1 MHLLTFS
8 RPLQCL
14 SPKSTKSSVFCFTLA
29 FQAQLGQVTPADCRY
44 NLPTRQKEYRFDET
58 VTMPETTDSL
68 TETPANEPVTML
80 FQSSPLGN
88 LDAIVQHDSRTV
100 YFYLNENPNSIL
112 GKPKFG
118 TRACWVQNLTSG
130 PLVFDQA
137 EMQQGLPVLLPRTHT
152 RNREGEALPDADRL
166 AVVWFEEGNGAA
178 LILLGDQHQIEKVLA
193 VIPPWSGQEG
203 FHGYSTECAVENEVC
218 WPMPPHEALTT
229 RINRADEFWSGFQ
242 NANNPFVVLQTSQ
255 LQYYRQRF
263 LELETA
269 SAIGDK
275 PTNESYFSIDGGKFP
290 PRGLVQYDL
299 DDSIVIATVGMSLL
313 PLPMVELATEQPSRL
328 RRVELAVRLP
338 KQVADETVLTNAR
351 NNLSQLVG
359 YPWRNFTWIGA
370 GHTCNFSNVREGCEN
385 AVLVHDDLVRASEK
399 QPLADF
405 RDDSVNLLWLV
416 PVDQKEQQAL
426 TQEPMNRARLET
438 VGWRL

>member
-1 MHLLTFS
+1 MS
-8 RPLQCL
+8 RQPIIGTIC
-14 SPKSTKSSVFCFTLA
+14 TC
-29 FQAQLGQVTPADCRY
+29 
-44 NLPTRQKEYRFDET
+44 QKQYRFDET
-58 VTMPETTDSL
+58 VTMPETTDL
-68 TETPANEPVTML
+68 PAEIPANDPVTML

-100 YFYLNENPNSIL
+100 YFYLNESPNSIS

-152 RNREGEALPDADRL
+152 RNREGEALPAADRL

-178 LILLGDQHQIEKVLA
+178 LIQQDDQQQIEKVLA

-203 FHGYSTECAVENEVC
+203 FHGYSAECAVENEVC
-218 WPMPPHEALTT
+218 WPMPPHEALTQ

-242 NANNPFVVLQTSQ
+242 NADNPFVALQMSQ
-255 LQYYRQRF
+255 LRFHRQRF
-263 LELETA
+263 LGIETA
-269 SAIGDK
+269 TNVGDK
-275 PTNESYFSIDGGKFP
+275 PANESYFSIDGGKFP

-299 DDSIVIATVGMSLL
+299 DDSVVLATVGMSLL

-338 KQVADETVLTNAR
+338 KQAADETVLTNAR
-351 NNLSQLVG
+351 NNLSQLAG

-385 AVLVHDDLVRASEK
+385 AVLVHDDLVRESAD

-405 RDDSVNLLWLV
+405 RDDPVNLLWLL

-426 TQEPMNRARLET
+426 TQEPMNRSRLET